1 MSIKEEV
8 YYEGGPHIGELII
21 NVLLGFTII
30 CLPLTIG
37 AIVRALWL
45 RYRITDRRIS
55 ITSGWMGR
63 DRSDI
68 IYSEIAKVVTVP
80 RGLGIW
86 GDMVI
91 TLKDGSR
98 LELRGVPKFREVYSY
113 IDEKLSVKARKNSGQ
128 IGYKKE
134 D

>member
-1 MSIKEEV
+1 MAIKEEV
-8 YYEGGPHIGELII
+8 YYEGGPHIGDLII
-21 NVLLGFTII
+21 NLLLGLTII
-30 CLPLTIG
+30 ALPLSIG

-55 ITSGWMGR
+55 VTGGWMGR
-63 DRSDI
+63 DRTDL

-80 RGLGIW
+80 RGLGAW

-98 LELRGVPKFREVYSY
+98 LELKAIPNFRGVYDY
-113 IDEKLSVKARKNSGQ
+113 INQKLSPRAQQVSGSA
-128 IGYKKE
+128 GGSN
-134 D
+134 